1 VVNPGW
7 GDSVQ
12 TAKAGLMEIADVFVV
27 NKADRPGSAETESD
41 LAGMLELSSRRSWRP
56 PIVRTV
62 ATTGEG
68 VDELFEAIAA
78 HRSHL
83 EATGDADARRR
94 ARLREELRGLVGA
107 EMLERAAK
115 VTSGQRFET
124 IVDDVARRVRDPYS
138 AADELLHE

>member
-1 VVNPGW
+1 
-7 GDSVQ
+7 
-12 TAKAGLMEIADVFVV
+12 
-27 NKADRPGSAETESD
+27 
-41 LAGMLELSSRRSWRP
+41 
-56 PIVRTV
+56 V

-68 VDELFEAIAA
+68 VDALFEAIAA